1 MTDNRTLDEVKSN
14 DIDMLEQLIKKA
26 KDYYFYNMKEAI
38 AFTHKALFSTLAKH
52 GVIVNER
59 MHGKMVDRLLNNNN
73 VRVESRNYD
82 KQEDEWRSGIYVYK
96 TDTGE
101 MLAFISGIT
110 QKKSNIFTSI
120 FHSARFVI
128 KTNVQV

>member
-1 MTDNRTLDEVKSN
+1 MTDNRTLNEIRHD
-14 DIDMLEQLIKKA
+14 DIDMLEQLIKKS
-26 KDYYFYNMKEAI
+26 KDYYFYTMKEAI
-38 AFTHKALFSTLAKH
+38 AFTHKALFGTLEKH
-52 GVIVNER
+52 GVTVNER
-59 MHGKMVDRLLNNNN
+59 MHGKMVDRLLKNSS

-82 KQEDEWRSGIYVYK
+82 SKEDLWRSGIYVYK